1 MKKRKGGQQSKKDA
15 EANVPQCNISEGSV
29 ESVYSFN
36 SQSQF
41 KNLYWT
47 RVISLNNFK
56 EDEDHVFSI
65 QEDYN
70 IEKLGFEEAILELDR
85 EAQILFD
92 PVKIA
97 DGQNELLTSDF
108 KIDDD
113 QLRKYGS
120 IFTDIR
126 KQFEDQAIIY
136 DSQML
141 IENREEE

>member
-113 QLRKYGS
+113 
-120 IFTDIR
+120 
-126 KQFEDQAIIY
+126 
-136 DSQML
+136 
-141 IENREEE
+141 

>member
-136 DSQML
+136 ESQMQ